1 MKLRAKFIAV
11 MYLVFL
17 VFFVLQKIYVERN
30 LHKILLYDEVNT
42 ELLQVQSD
50 MECLTLKNKVIQEYA
65 DSWYDIDWDKAVY
78 LYEQEQLNEREQ
90 TN

>member
-17 VFFVLQKIYVERN
+17 VFFVLQKLYVEQN
-30 LHKILLYDEVNT
+30 LHKILLYDQVKA

-50 MECLTLKNKVIQEYA
+50 YDCLTLKHKVVRTYA
-65 DSWYDIDWDKAVY
+65 DGWYDIDWDHAVY
-78 LYEQEQLNEREQ
+78 LYEQEQIENERE
-90 TN
+90 

>member
-17 VFFVLQKIYVERN
+17 VFFVLQKLYVEQN
-30 LHKILLYDEVNT
+30 LHKILLYDQLKE
-42 ELLQVQSD
+42 ELMQVESD
-50 MECLTLKNKVIQEYA
+50 MECLKLKHKVVKEYA
-65 DSWYDIDWDKAVY
+65 DGWHDIDWDHAVY
-78 LYEQEQLNEREQ
+78 LYEQDLYEREQ

>member
-17 VFFVLQKIYVERN
+17 VFFVLQKLYVDKN
-30 LHKILLYDEVNT
+30 LHKILLYDQVKA

-50 MECLTLKNKVIQEYA
+50 YDCLTLKHKVVRTYA
-65 DSWYDIDWDKAVY
+65 DSWYDIDWDHAVY
-78 LYEQEQLNEREQ
+78 LYEQEQIENERE
-90 TN
+90 

>member
-30 LHKILLYDEVNT
+30 LHKILLYDQLKT
-42 ELLQVQSD
+42 ELLEVQSEYD
-50 MECLTLKNKVIQEYA
+50 CLSLKHKVVRQYA
-65 DSWYDIDWDKAVY
+65 DGWYDIDWDHAVY
-78 LYEQEQLNEREQ
+78 LYEQEQIENERK
-90 TN
+90 

>member
-17 VFFVLQKIYVERN
+17 LFFVLQKLYVEKN
-30 LHKILLYDEVNT
+30 LHKILLYEQVKA

-50 MECLTLKNKVIQEYA
+50 MDCLTLKAKVMQEYA
-65 DSWYDIDWDKAVY
+65 DGWYDIDWDHAVY
-78 LYEQEQLNEREQ
+78 LYEQEQIENE
-90 TN
+90 